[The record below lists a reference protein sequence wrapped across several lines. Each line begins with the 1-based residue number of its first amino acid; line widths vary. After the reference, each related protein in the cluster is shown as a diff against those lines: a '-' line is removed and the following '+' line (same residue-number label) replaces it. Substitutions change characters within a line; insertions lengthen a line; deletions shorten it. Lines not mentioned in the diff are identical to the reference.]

1 MIDGGASCDIMIA
14 DFQDDT
20 GELAPI
26 HWGIPVLGPAA
37 QWLSPDAYGRERIAA
52 FGAAVM
58 VTMANQP
65 AVWIL
70 AGVETG

>member
-26 HWGIPVLGPAA
+26 HWGIPVLGPA
-37 QWLSPDAYGRERIAA
+37 SRPAA
-52 FGAAVM
+52 
-58 VTMANQP
+58 
-65 AVWIL
+65 
-70 AGVETG
+70 